1 MCTSGKKLDC
11 LAIQEAIGHIYHGEL
26 KLNTGY
32 TVWYTDKTSNDTMPN
47 DKKPKI
53 GQNGSWTKSLMD
65 KMPNEKM
72 PNGQNV

>member
-47 DKKPKI
+47 DTTKVIKTKHI
-53 GQNGSWTKSLMD
+53 TTKSLKSD
-65 KMPNEKM
+65 KMDH
-72 PNGQNV
+72 GQNA